1 MQTATTD
8 APASRPAPL
17 DSVLTEERKRNLLD
31 GRAAGR
37 NWGKSAQK
45 WLLRNLAEF
54 VHRNGGAW
62 EQIQDRIADGSAT
75 RPGSGLVSIITG
87 VREVCLGSD
96 TIVEFWEAVLGPDSL
111 QRICDRTFANGFVD
125 AACEVWWES
134 VRERE
139 TQAAQAAD

>member
-1 MQTATTD
+1 MECAT
-8 APASRPAPL
+8 RPAPL
-17 DSVLTEERKRNLLD
+17 ESVLTEERKQNLLD
-31 GRAAGR
+31 GRAAGH

-54 VHRNGGAW
+54 VHRNGGGW
-62 EQIQDRIADGSAT
+62 EQIQERIADGSAT
-75 RPGSGLVSIITG
+75 RPGSGLCSAITG
-87 VREVCLGSD
+87 ATEDRMTDESVRD
-96 TIVEFWEAVLGPDSL
+96 FWEAVLGPDSL

-139 TQAAQAAD
+139 SRAAQAAD